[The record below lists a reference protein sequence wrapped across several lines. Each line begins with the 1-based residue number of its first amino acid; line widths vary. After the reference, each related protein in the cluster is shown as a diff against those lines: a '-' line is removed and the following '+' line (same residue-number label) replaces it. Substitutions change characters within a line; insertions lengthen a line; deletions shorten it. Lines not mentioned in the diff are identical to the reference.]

1 MMAMEQSEGRA
12 NVYLFSG
19 AEEWLKREALDK
31 LRTKWLVPG
40 LEALNETVLEGATAQ
55 QIIDAAETVPVMA
68 ERRLVV
74 VRDWAPLMP
83 GTSRNEDAE
92 VKRMLAW
99 LDSPP
104 ETAVTV
110 FYCRGALELLKQIAD
125 KRRKSRGGA
134 VKLTAREQLTE
145 KMQSV
150 VFSPLEGKALA
161 SWIAKR
167 LKPSGKSLAP
177 DARELLAFLTG
188 NDLTRMDGELAKLTA
203 YVGDRT
209 EITEADVREIVPP
222 SLEYSIF
229 QLLDKLLDKDL
240 RGAEEMRATLFLSGM
255 NATRMLGTL
264 TSLLRQL
271 AHMRRGLDAGQNAAA
286 LQRTLGMRSIYQA
299 QQTAKQCRKRPADEL
314 QSFFAFS
321 VEVEFAVKSGR
332 LRDSAALDALF
343 LRIAAPKLALECNQC
358 YNNFV

>member
-31 LRTKWLVPG
+31 LRAKWLVSG

-74 VRDWAPLMP
+74 VRDWAPLMS
-83 GTSRNEDAE
+83 GSSRNEDAE

-177 DARELLAFLTG
+177 DARELLAFLAG

-229 QLLDKLLDKDL
+229 QLLDKLLDEDL

-271 AHMRRGLDAGQNAAA
+271 AHMRAGW
-286 LQRTLGMRSIYQA
+286 TPGK
-299 QQTAKQCRKRPADEL
+299 TPPP
-314 QSFFAFS
+314 F
-321 VEVEFAVKSGR
+321 SGR
-332 LRDSAALDALF
+332 LACAPSTRRSRRQSSAESARRTSCNRSSPSASKWNSPS
-343 LRIAAPKLALECNQC
+343 RAAGCAIPQRSTH
-358 YNNFV
+358 FF

>member
-31 LRTKWLVPG
+31 LRAKWLVPG

-188 NDLTRMDGELAKLTA
+188 NDLTRMDGEHCQAHRLCR
-203 YVGDRT
+203 GSHRNRRG
-209 EITEADVREIVPP
+209 ADVREIVPP

-229 QLLDKLLDKDL
+229 QLLNKLLDKDL

-271 AHMRRGLDAGQNAAA
+271 GACAAGW
-286 LQRTLGMRSIYQA
+286 TPGK
-299 QQTAKQCRKRPADEL
+299 TPPP
-314 QSFFAFS
+314 F
-321 VEVEFAVKSGR
+321 SGR
-332 LRDSAALDALF
+332 SACAPSTRRSRRQSSAESA
-343 LRIAAPKLALECNQC
+343 RRTSCNRSSPSASKWNSPSRAAGCAIPRRSTH
-358 YNNFV
+358 FF